1 MPELLETIQERALI
15 EGENRA
21 QEEVPEEEKP
31 LTGYCDHCGVWSDNL
46 KELNGELLCEDCRA
60 EMISESEEE

>member
-1 MPELLETIQERALI
+1 MPELLETIQERALM

-21 QEEVPEEEKP
+21 QEETEEEKP

-46 KELNGELLCEDCRA
+46 KEINGEFLCEDCRA
-60 EMISESEEE
+60 ELISESDEE